1 MNNIT
6 KSDDIGKNISW
17 SELEQKY
24 PAKWIIF
31 KNAEWDG
38 SDVVS
43 GTVSAVLSDNQLQNY
58 MEQHYDE
65 IAYYTRTNEDMSM
78 GGYIHGELV
87 DA

>member
-1 MNNIT
+1 MNSIMQSN
-6 KSDDIGKNISW
+6 DIGKKIQW

-43 GTVSAVLSDNQLQNY
+43 GTVSAVLSDDQLQDY
-58 MEQHYDE
+58 LEQHYDE
-65 IAYYTRTNEDMSM
+65 IAYYSRTTEDMTA

-87 DA
+87 NA